1 MAMLYGEDFCDVTGL
16 YEEVLS
22 APAAERKAKEMKTQ
36 NIAKK
41 LLTVA
46 GLLAVGTFAP
56 LSFAQTGGQ
65 EQSSPPAAQQEMKG
79 HGNPYE
85 GLNLT
90 DDQKAQIKKIHMEA
104 KARADVVRG
113 DRSLSDA
120 DKQTKVKEIHKAARM
135 EADKVLTP
143 EQRAQMKEKM
153 KDRREEKQN
162 PS

>member
-1 MAMLYGEDFCDVTGL
+1 
-16 YEEVLS
+16 
-22 APAAERKAKEMKTQ
+22 MKTQ

-46 GLLAVGTFAP
+46 GLLALGTFAP
-56 LSFAQTGGQ
+56 LAFAQSGGQ

-90 DDQKAQIKKIHMEA
+90 DDQKTQIKKIHMDA
-104 KARADVVRG
+104 KAKADTVRG
-113 DRSLSDA
+113 DSSLSDA
-120 DKQTKVKEIHKAARM
+120 DKQMKMKEIHKAARM

>member
-1 MAMLYGEDFCDVTGL
+1 
-16 YEEVLS
+16 
-22 APAAERKAKEMKTQ
+22 MKTQ
-36 NIAKK
+36 NTTKK

-46 GLLAVGTFAP
+46 GLLALGTFAP
-56 LSFAQTGGQ
+56 LAFAQSGGQ
-65 EQSSPPAAQQEMKG
+65 EQSNPPAAQQEMKG
-79 HGNPYE
+79 HANPYE

-90 DDQKAQIKKIHMEA
+90 DDQKAQIKKIHMDEKA
-104 KARADVVRG
+104 KADAVMG
-113 DRSLSDA
+113 DSSLSDA
-120 DKQTKVKEIHKAARM
+120 DKQAKVKEIHKAART

>member
-1 MAMLYGEDFCDVTGL
+1 
-16 YEEVLS
+16 
-22 APAAERKAKEMKTQ
+22 MKTQ

-46 GLLAVGTFAP
+46 GLLALGTFSP
-56 LSFAQTGGQ
+56 LAFAQAGGQ
-65 EQSSPPAAQQEMKG
+65 EPSSPPAQQEMKG

-90 DDQKAQIKKIHMEA
+90 DDQKTQIKKIHMDA
-104 KARADVVRG
+104 KAKADAVMG
-113 DRSLSDA
+113 DSSLSDA

>member
-1 MAMLYGEDFCDVTGL
+1 
-16 YEEVLS
+16 VLS

-36 NIAKK
+36 NMVKK

-46 GLLAVGTFAP
+46 GLLALGTFAP
-56 LSFAQTGGQ
+56 LAFAQSGGQ
-65 EQSSPPAAQQEMKG
+65 EQSNPPAAQQEMKG

-90 DDQKAQIKKIHMEA
+90 DDQKAQIKKLHMEA
-104 KARADVVRG
+104 KAKADAVMG
-113 DRSLSDA
+113 DSSLSDA

-153 KDRREEKQN
+153 KDRREEKPPQ
-162 PS
+162 S